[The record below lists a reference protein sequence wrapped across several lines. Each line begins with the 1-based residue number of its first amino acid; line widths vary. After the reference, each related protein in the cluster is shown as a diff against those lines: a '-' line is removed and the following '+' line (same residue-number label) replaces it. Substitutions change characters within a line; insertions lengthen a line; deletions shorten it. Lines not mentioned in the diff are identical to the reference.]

1 MKNKR
6 RRHTQ
11 NTRSTQAAVYST
23 GTAAQKKH
31 FANDEA
37 VRKCVHA
44 DGTLTPDKNGTIPF
58 RTKQFNFY
66 KTLPHGNCMI
76 AAVNCIVSPTCTFRV
91 PDFGAK
97 HHGGGYSYGQLS
109 QVLQSTP
116 FVLAMRKNL
125 INQSLR
131 ILTCKQGF
139 FILRG
144 FHFVSKAHHAI
155 VWDANR
161 SLMHDR
167 AGYTFQVTSDD
178 CSNVKAADAF
188 FSDLGYG
195 LISEVAELRVY
206 STRLRMYSIFINLII

>member
-58 RTKQFNFY
+58 RTNQFNFY

-155 VWDANR
+155 VWDSIIDAR
-161 SLMHDR
+161 SCRLH
-167 AGYTFQVTSDD
+167 FS
-178 CSNVKAADAF
+178 SN
-188 FSDLGYG
+188 L
-195 LISEVAELRVY
+195 
-206 STRLRMYSIFINLII
+206 